1 VELETELETQQAFYI
16 WHDTDPGFIGEWGI
30 EVGWGWDDEHASE
43 NSFTFPREEL
53 EALIEFLEEQL
64 TMVAA

>member
-1 VELETELETQQAFYI
+1 MEPQDAFYV
-16 WHDTDPGFIGEWGI
+16 WHDEFLPNRGEI
-30 EVGWGWDDEHASE
+30 EVGWGCDEYEAGG

-64 TMVAA
+64 TMQSSEEEDAA